1 MYPLPF
7 LFEIYLDS
15 LYTMRDYAI
24 IIINLVEVL
33 EMRKTKV
40 LFSLVT
46 AMLLGAAFGL
56 SALGL
61 DLELKGGGGLAMGT
75 TDDPNKSGQV
85 RWALDAGLTLDL
97 FLLRLGSISLG
108 VSGGAGYANLNYH
121 SVDKGITIP
130 APTIQTSDSSFNYLI
145 IPFTLV
151 GKFDIGARRSLTAR
165 AGGFAGYF
173 LFGTSDLTY
182 NPEVPPFFVNGEVT
196 LNNSNTVQ
204 WMYGLSFYAG
214 LDFWGNGRL
223 SFTPSVEFNM
233 GLTDTSINAA
243 QPTPSKDTFWALTAN
258 VGIRYRLL
266 Q

>member
-1 MYPLPF
+1 
-7 LFEIYLDS
+7 
-15 LYTMRDYAI
+15 
-24 IIINLVEVL
+24 
-33 EMRKTKV
+33 MRKTRV
-40 LFSLVT
+40 LFSLV
-46 AMLLGAAFGL
+46 AVMLVGAAFGL

-85 RWALDAGLTLDL
+85 RWALDAGLNLDL
-97 FLLRLGSISLG
+97 FLLRLGPVSLG
-108 VSGGAGYANLNYH
+108 VSSGAEYANLNYH
-121 SVDKGITIP
+121 SVDKGIP
-130 APTIQTSDSSFNYLI
+130 GTIQTSDSAYNYLI
-145 IPFTLV
+145 IPFTLA
-151 GKFDIGARRSLTAR
+151 GKFKVGASHSLTAR

-182 NPEVPPFFVNGEVT
+182 NPEIPPFFVNGEAT
-196 LNNSNTVQ
+196 LDSSNTVQ

-214 LDFWGNGRL
+214 LDLWGKGRL
-223 SFTPSVEFNM
+223 SFTPSLEFNM
-233 GLTDTSINAA
+233 GLTDTSINAK